1 MSSPVIVATSFEFHL
16 WIPQNSSIIHSDNT
30 GNDGKETWETL
41 KIASHQA
48 WKLSKINIHT
58 NQASGIMHG
67 VVLFFFGDS
76 PRSIIILTL
85 WRSWWPRW
93 KELAGLDTED
103 ATWRCSAGVECC
115 IKNGS
120 SQMLGVLPS
129 QTQGLKCCT
138 NKNKDCTNR
147 NEIVVH
153 PGGPNCHFA
162 RCPSPWAFGLLR
174 TPQWSLAA

>member
-1 MSSPVIVATSFEFHL
+1 MGNPENCITSGLEVVKNQYTYKSCIRH
-16 WIPQNSSIIHSDNT
+16 N
-30 GNDGKETWETL
+30 
-41 KIASHQA
+41 A
-48 WKLSKINIHT
+48 WCR
-58 NQASGIMHG
+58 
-67 VVLFFFGDS
+67 VVFFGDS